1 MMQHRLSYRGIVDGF
16 NYNKTMRKKLGFLHT
31 PSKSCIWW
39 NVKKIPIE
47 ILDDLLV
54 LTAGKADQESLLADS
69 SSYAYNR
76 YVWKENA
83 KGGRFEHLT
92 LKHHILL
99 ALNGCVVASVVTDGE
114 RDDSQ
119 MLTRLTEKA
128 PLGSGYLLA
137 DCKYCYKENCAEA
150 LRIGRLPCI
159 RLPKSHTGHRLGAWR
174 NMIRWE
180 KNNPGRFYK
189 KFGMRNL
196 VESGFSSLRDRFRN
210 GVRSVTSRMQ
220 ARELALRYICQ

>member
-1 MMQHRLSYRGIVDGF
+1 M
-16 NYNKTMRKKLGFLHT
+16 
-31 PSKSCIWW
+31 
-39 NVKKIPIE
+39 KKIPI
-47 ILDDLLV
+47 DLLDELLV
-54 LTAGKADQESLLADS
+54 QTSGKAAQETLLADS
-69 SSYAYNR
+69 SSYTYNR

-92 LKHHILL
+92 LKHHVLL

-114 RDDSQ
+114 RDGSQ

-137 DCKYCYKENCAEA
+137 DRKYCCKENCAKT

-159 RLPKSHTGHRLGAWR
+159 RPPKSRIGSGLCAWS

-180 KNNPGRFYK
+180 RNDPSSFYK
-189 KFGMRNL
+189 KFGMRKP
-196 VESGFSSLRDRFRN
+196 VERVDFR
-210 GVRSVTSRMQ
+210 R
-220 ARELALRYICQ
+220 